1 MNNDTALKEYYVNLQ
16 KMYNKAVSML
26 SAINQSLTTSAPEIL
41 VNVADSDDAT
51 SMERIP
57 SYLESRLEELGT
69 NMEAIFNIPED
80 GEAWFSKSDSTI
92 KLNLVRSGTAP
103 ISPEISTEDVYAS
116 ITDNNI
122 LKDLVSPKTYLKLN
136 LENIPTNIEEMFMK
150 KVVISVLEALQLQ
163 NL

>member
-16 KMYNKAVSML
+16 KMYNKAASML
-26 SAINQSLTTSAPEIL
+26 SAINQSLTTAAPEIL

-51 SMERIP
+51 SMIRIP
-57 SYLESRLEELGT
+57 SYLYLESRLEELGT

-103 ISPEISTEDVYAS
+103 ISPEISTDDVFAS

-136 LENIPTNIEEMFMK
+136 LKNIPTNIEEMFM
-150 KVVISVLEALQLQ
+150 
-163 NL
+163 